1 MLSSCENRLSVN
13 GLERL
18 HPIPP
23 KRHRHLG
30 LTESVNEKLY
40 ELNFRTMCTI
50 SGSPSNGNRNFC
62 RAHARA
68 LATRQNDGGRISN
81 RRMIVHNFEYGTLCE
96 ILGSPEL
103 QSQDAETIGLSFNL
117 S

>member
-1 MLSSCENRLSVN
+1 MTSVFNFRIQLLLSSCENRLSVN

-68 LATRQNDGGRISN
+68 LAAGEDN
-81 RRMIVHNFEYGTLCE
+81 RGKHRCG
-96 ILGSPEL
+96 
-103 QSQDAETIGLSFNL
+103 
-117 S
+117 